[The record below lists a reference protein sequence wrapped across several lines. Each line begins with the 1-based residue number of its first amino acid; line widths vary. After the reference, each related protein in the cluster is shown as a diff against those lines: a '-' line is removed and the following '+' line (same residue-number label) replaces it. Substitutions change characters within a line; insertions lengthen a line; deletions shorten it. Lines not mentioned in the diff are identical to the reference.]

1 MRERR
6 KDLARRA
13 RFEKVRMT
21 KLEKLRRVCRDW
33 SVREIEALSVRMARV
48 ELKYGAWRQLPD

>member
-1 MRERR
+1 
-6 KDLARRA
+6 
-13 RFEKVRMT
+13 MT

-33 SVREIEALSVRMARV
+33 SVREVEALSVRMARV